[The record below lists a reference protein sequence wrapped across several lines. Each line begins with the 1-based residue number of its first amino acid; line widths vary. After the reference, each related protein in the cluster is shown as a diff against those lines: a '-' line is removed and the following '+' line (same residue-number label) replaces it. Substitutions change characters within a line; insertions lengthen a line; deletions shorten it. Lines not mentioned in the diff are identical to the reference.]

1 MANALDR
8 SHKKKMVEVKAKLQ
22 ENELILTADTA
33 DNVLLEQAYFEEV
46 ADFFQEVFSVR
57 PVLRLRKTL

>member
-1 MANALDR
+1 
-8 SHKKKMVEVKAKLQ
+8 MVEVKAKLQ